1 MYLLPDY
8 LEPHLKPRLEL
19 VEKEKRQAQK
29 HLVQRRDEGK
39 EYVQMYEGVKG
50 QVGAARS
57 ASELGRHWRI

>member
-1 MYLLPDY
+1 M
-8 LEPHLKPRLEL
+8 KPRLEL

-29 HLVQRRDEGK
+29 HLVQRRDVGK